1 MAMKIP
7 INLASQPF
15 RRDRPMVAASIVVSV
30 ALTALLVM
38 LVVLARQDKDQLVG
52 INLEL
57 GRLNR
62 QIHDAS
68 KEQSRLEGIM
78 RQPQNASVLEWSQ
91 FVNTLIYQKA
101 ISWSRLF
108 SDLEKALPYDVKV
121 VAIHPQVDSRNH
133 VTLDMTLGSDKTASL
148 YQAIHSLEDS
158 AAFGVVTPGSSS
170 PPTQAEPLWRYRF
183 TVSYVQKL

>member
-1 MAMKIP
+1 MKIP

-15 RRDRPMVAASIVVSV
+15 RRDRPMVAASIAVSL
-30 ALTALLVM
+30 ALAATLVM
-38 LVVLARQDKDQLVG
+38 LILFAMQDKDQLVG
-52 INLEL
+52 INAEIKQ
-57 GRLNR
+57 LNR

-68 KEQSRLEGIM
+68 KEQARLEGIM

-121 VAIHPQVDSRNH
+121 VAIHPQVDSRNQ
-133 VTLDMTLGSDKTASL
+133 VTLDMTLGSDKTSSL
-148 YQAIHSLEDS
+148 YQAIHSLEDLP
-158 AAFGVVTPGSSS
+158 AFGTVTPGSSS
-170 PPTQAEPLWRYRF
+170 PPTQAEPIYRFRF